1 MSQTDKLGNLS
12 KPQVQ
17 NEKGSNNPEVLTQ
30 KAAHY
35 QQKDEQKINDKCK
48 YFCREIS
55 SSVAKG
61 DKILEDDKA

>member
-1 MSQTDKLGNLS
+1 MSQTDKLENLS
-12 KPQVQ
+12 KPQAQ
-17 NEKGSNNPEVLTQ
+17 NEKGSNNPEGLTQ
-30 KAAHY
+30 KVAQD

-61 DKILEDDKA
+61 DKILEDDQA